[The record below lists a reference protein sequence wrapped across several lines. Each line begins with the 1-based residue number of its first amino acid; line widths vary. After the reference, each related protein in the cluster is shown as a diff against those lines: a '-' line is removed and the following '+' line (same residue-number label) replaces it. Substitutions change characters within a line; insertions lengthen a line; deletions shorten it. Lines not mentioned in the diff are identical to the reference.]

1 MAEKNVKDTGIS
13 NVRVAIVKN
22 NRAQSLWVD
31 INSVVPNPLNPRK
44 DDSVKTDELQNIIR
58 SKGWET
64 PLTAYKKGNMYV
76 LLSGHRR
83 LYAARKF
90 GAKEIPIFVVDAPKT
105 HQEEVER
112 IASAQLAQENWTAL
126 EWGRFTYERWLAWG
140 RPGMKKFSKEIGLA
154 ERTVESYVKVL
165 DYFPLHE
172 IEAGLNQKL
181 YSLSFLLDV
190 VLWIKKLKELKPS
203 FVEDLTEEMI
213 RRIMLD
219 KITNRKVSKEGLR
232 KKYFLEKVKDQD
244 LKRFLLDKDMHIEDL
259 MTEYEFDVKE
269 KSFHGQLV
277 SMGYARKSVKNL
289 NPKNKEE
296 AKKAFDALSE
306 MKNSMEAQLQF
317 LERKYP
323 DVVEKEDLFTWG
335 KK

>member
-1 MAEKNVKDTGIS
+1 MTQPKESIQNI
-13 NVRVAIVKN
+13 RVAVVKN
-22 NRAQSLWVD
+22 TRAHSEWVD

-44 DDSVKTDELQNIIR
+44 DDSVKTEELQGIIR
-58 SKGWET
+58 SKGWEM
-64 PLTAYKKGNMYV
+64 PLTVYKKGNIYV

-83 LYAARKF
+83 LYAARKA
-90 GAKEIPIFVVDAPKT
+90 GVKDIPVFVVEAPKT

-140 RPGMKKFSKEIGLA
+140 RPGLKKFSKDIGIS
-154 ERTVESYVKVL
+154 ERTVESYIRVL
-165 DYFPLHE
+165 DYFPMHE
-172 IEAGLNQKL
+172 IEAGINQKL

-190 VLWIKKLKELKPS
+190 VYWIKKLKEIKPS
-203 FVEDLTEEMI
+203 LMEDMTEDMI
-213 RRIMLD
+213 RRMMVD
-219 KITNRKVSKEGLR
+219 KLANKKVSKESLR
-232 KKYFLEKVKDQD
+232 KRHFIEKVKDND
-244 LKRFLLDKDMHIEDL
+244 LKRFLLDKELHLEEL
-259 MTEYEFDVKE
+259 MAEYEFDVKE

-296 AKKAFDALSE
+296 AKKAFETLKEIQESLT
-306 MKNSMEAQLQF
+306 AQAQY

-323 DVVEKEDLFTWG
+323 DVIEKEDQFTWG
-335 KK
+335 KR